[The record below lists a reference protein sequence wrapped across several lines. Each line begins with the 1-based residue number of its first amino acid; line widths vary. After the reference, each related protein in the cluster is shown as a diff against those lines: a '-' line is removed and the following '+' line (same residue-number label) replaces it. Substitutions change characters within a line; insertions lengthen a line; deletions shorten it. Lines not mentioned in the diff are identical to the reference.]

1 MRAGLLRH
9 RVTIQQTSDPEN
21 QWGEV
26 TGGWTT
32 FAQVSARVQPLRGEE
47 LVKAQQREATV
58 TDRVQMRYQ
67 DGVKPKMRILF
78 GTRVLGILSVINV
91 AERNFQLE
99 LLCREVVS

>member
-9 RVTIQQTSDPEN
+9 WITIQQTSDPEN
-21 QWGEV
+21 QWGEI
-26 TGGWTT
+26 TDGWTT
-32 FAQVSARVQPLRGEE
+32 FAQVWAWVRPLRGEE
-47 LVKAQQREATV
+47 LVKAQQIQATV
-58 TDRVQMRYQ
+58 TDGVRLRHQ

-78 GTRVLGILSVINV
+78 GSRVLGILSVINV